1 MSKRGGPSIVPDFQ
15 GDGSDY
21 TMIFGDRKSKND
33 LSDQSDHKRNQRP
46 ANDPRRI
53 KSTPNFLNLKKT
65 ADNEA
70 RLKGGA
76 CTNNEDI
83 QKSEYSNLSSCLKL
97 NSISI
102 RSAKPIY
109 EGRLGN
115 HFRIGNK
122 NPRKVLNRKDEELS
136 STNHSK
142 NSHFSTDLDFQNLKD
157 DPEIEITQL
166 FDNQI
171 GMKNGNLPRTK
182 DDSSTERIRNS
193 RHKKSHSCWSILNFE
208 QCIKEPSI
216 K

>member
-83 QKSEYSNLSSCLKL
+83 QKSE
-97 NSISI
+97 
-102 RSAKPIY
+102 SAKPIY